1 MEQKIEK
8 NFLVFQILAFELE
21 VANSGN
27 IEQDTTHRESMC
39 KQTPLRFRL
48 TLGETF
54 SKWTFPKMMK
64 KYGKIAL
71 MEISELFGT
80 LSLPMASI
88 LFSITRIC
96 NSQLKCNYLKNKKH
110 FLNFLFHCRN
120 LHEILNIL
128 EKRWWS

>member
-54 SKWTFPKMMK
+54 SK
-64 KYGKIAL
+64 
-71 MEISELFGT
+71 
-80 LSLPMASI
+80 
-88 LFSITRIC
+88 
-96 NSQLKCNYLKNKKH
+96 
-110 FLNFLFHCRN
+110 
-120 LHEILNIL
+120 
-128 EKRWWS
+128 